1 MALMTQRVSGP
12 RRRRPSTRP
21 AWQTPPSPGLQLGKA
36 IALIAIVFAVLA
48 PFLVVI
54 STSLATPE
62 EVIAKGGWVVWP
74 NKVSFAAYEQVLS
87 GGVVT
92 RATVVSLVVTIVGTA
107 LSLLCTITLAYAL
120 ARPGVFGGRPVL
132 LLVLFTFLF
141 PPGIIPG
148 YLVVQNVGL
157 LNSYLA
163 LILPVLVNAFNLV
176 VMRGFFQGI
185 PDELY
190 EAARIDGAGDIRI
203 LVRIVLPLSKAVIAV
218 VGLFYAVSYWN
229 SFFNAILYL
238 NDSAKWPVQAVLQQY
253 VTQGAQLADSS
264 VAETA
269 TRNAP
274 HSIQMAV
281 VVLALI
287 PIVCV
292 YPFIQRHFVKGVMTG
307 AIKG

>member
-1 MALMTQRVSGP
+1 MT
-12 RRRRPSTRP
+12 RPS
-21 AWQTPPSPGLQLGKA
+21 WQPKPTPPVQAAKA
-36 IALIAIVFAVLA
+36 VALTLIVIAVLA
-48 PFLVVI
+48 PLLVVV
-54 STSLATPE
+54 STSLAGTE

-74 NKVSFAAYEQVLS
+74 DHITFAAYEQVLN

-92 RATVVSLVVTIVGTA
+92 RATLVSVFVTVVGTA

-120 ARPGVFGGRPVL
+120 ARPGVFGGRAVL

-148 YLVVQNVGL
+148 YLVVQNIGL
-157 LNSYLA
+157 LNSYWA

-185 PDELY
+185 PSELY

-203 LVRIVLPLSKAVIAV
+203 LVRIVLPLSKAVVAV

-253 VTQGAQLADSS
+253 VTQGAQLADAS
-264 VAETA
+264 VAEQA

>member
-1 MALMTQRVSGP
+1 VALT
-12 RRRRPSTRP
+12 
-21 AWQTPPSPGLQLGKA
+21 
-36 IALIAIVFAVLA
+36 LIVVAVLA
-48 PFLVVI
+48 PLLVVI
-54 STSLATPE
+54 STSLASSE

-74 NKVSFAAYEQVLS
+74 DHITFAAYEQVLS

-92 RATVVSLVVTIVGTA
+92 RATLVSVFVTVVGTA
-107 LSLLCTITLAYAL
+107 LSLFCTITLAYAL
-120 ARPGVFGGRPVL
+120 ARPGVFGGRAVL

-148 YLVVQNVGL
+148 YLVVQNIGL
-157 LNSYLA
+157 LNSYWA

-185 PDELY
+185 PSELY

-203 LVRIVLPLSKAVIAV
+203 LVRIVLPLSKAVVAV

-253 VTQGAQLADSS
+253 VTQGAQLADAS
-264 VAETA
+264 VAEQA

>member
-1 MALMTQRVSGP
+1 MT
-12 RRRRPSTRP
+12 RPS
-21 AWQTPPSPGLQLGKA
+21 WQPKPTPPVQALKA
-36 IALIAIVFAVLA
+36 VALTLIVVAVLA
-48 PFLVVI
+48 PLLVVI
-54 STSLATPE
+54 STSLASSE

-74 NKVSFAAYEQVLS
+74 DHITFAAYEQVLS

-92 RATVVSLVVTIVGTA
+92 RATLVSVFVTVVGTA

-120 ARPGVFGGRPVL
+120 ARPGVFGGRVVL

-157 LNSYLA
+157 LNSYWA

-185 PDELY
+185 PSELY

-203 LVRIVLPLSKAVIAV
+203 LVRIVLPLSKAVVAV

-253 VTQGAQLADSS
+253 VTQGAQLADAS
-264 VAETA
+264 VAEQA

>member
-1 MALMTQRVSGP
+1 MT
-12 RRRRPSTRP
+12 RPS
-21 AWQTPPSPGLQLGKA
+21 WQPKPTPPVQAAKA
-36 IALIAIVFAVLA
+36 VALTLIVIAVLA
-48 PFLVVI
+48 PLLVVV
-54 STSLATPE
+54 STSLAGTE

-74 NKVSFAAYEQVLS
+74 DHITFAAYEQVLN

-92 RATVVSLVVTIVGTA
+92 RATLVSVFVTVAGTA
-107 LSLLCTITLAYAL
+107 LSLLCTVTLAYAL
-120 ARPGVFGGRPVL
+120 ARPGVFGGRAVL

-148 YLVVQNVGL
+148 YLVVQNIGL
-157 LNSYLA
+157 LNSYWA

-185 PDELY
+185 PSELY

-203 LVRIVLPLSKAVIAV
+203 LVRIVLPLSKAVVAV

-253 VTQGAQLADSS
+253 VTQGAQLADAS
-264 VAETA
+264 VAEQA

>member
-1 MALMTQRVSGP
+1 MSG
-12 RRRRPSTRP
+12 TRP
-21 AWQTPPSPGLQLGKA
+21 AWQSKPTPALQAVKA
-36 IALIAIVFAVLA
+36 VTLTIIV
-48 PFLVVI
+48 LVVLGPLLVVV
-54 STSLATPE
+54 STSLAGTE

-74 NKVSFAAYEQVLS
+74 DHITFAAYEQVLN

-92 RATVVSLVVTIVGTA
+92 RATLVSVFVTVVGTA

-120 ARPGVFGGRPVL
+120 ARPGVFGGRAVL

-148 YLVVQNVGL
+148 YLVVQNIGL
-157 LNSYLA
+157 LNSYWA

-185 PDELY
+185 PSELY

-203 LVRIVLPLSKAVIAV
+203 LVRIVLPLSKAVVAV

-253 VTQGAQLADSS
+253 VTQGAQLADAS
-264 VAETA
+264 VAEQA

>member
-1 MALMTQRVSGP
+1 MSG
-12 RRRRPSTRP
+12 TRP
-21 AWQTPPSPGLQLGKA
+21 AWQSKPTKALQAVKA
-36 IALIAIVFAVLA
+36 ITLTVIVLIVLG
-48 PFLVVI
+48 PLLVVV
-54 STSLATPE
+54 STSLAGTE

-74 NKVSFAAYEQVLS
+74 DHITFAAYRQVLD
-87 GGVVT
+87 GGIVT
-92 RATVVSLVVTIVGTA
+92 RATVVSVLVTVVGTA
-107 LSLLCTITLAYAL
+107 LSLLCTVTLAYAL

-157 LNSYLA
+157 LNSYWA

-185 PDELY
+185 PSELY
-190 EAARIDGAGDIRI
+190 EAARIDGAGDLRI
-203 LVRIVLPLSKAVIAV
+203 LVRIVLPLSKAVVAV

-253 VTQGAQLADSS
+253 VTQGAQLADAS
-264 VAETA
+264 VAEQA

-281 VVLALI
+281 VVLALL

>member
-1 MALMTQRVSGP
+1 MSG
-12 RRRRPSTRP
+12 TRP
-21 AWQTPPSPGLQLGKA
+21 AWQSKPTPALQAVKAVTLTVIVLIVLGP
-36 IALIAIVFAVLA
+36 L
-48 PFLVVI
+48 LVVV
-54 STSLATPE
+54 STSLAGTE

-74 NKVSFAAYEQVLS
+74 DHITFAAYRQVLD
-87 GGVVT
+87 GGIVT
-92 RATVVSLVVTIVGTA
+92 RATVVSVLVTVVGTA
-107 LSLLCTITLAYAL
+107 LSLLCTVTLAYAL

-157 LNSYLA
+157 LNSYWA

-185 PDELY
+185 PSELY
-190 EAARIDGAGDIRI
+190 EAARIDGAGDLRI
-203 LVRIVLPLSKAVIAV
+203 LVRIVLPLSKAVVAV

-253 VTQGAQLADSS
+253 VTQGAQLADAS
-264 VAETA
+264 VAEQA

-281 VVLALI
+281 VVLALL

>member
-1 MALMTQRVSGP
+1 MAQTVRP
-12 RRRRPSTRP
+12 RRRRRPSDRP
-21 AWQTPPSPGLQLGKA
+21 SWQGEPSL
-36 IALIAIVFAVLA
+36 ALRAVKGVVLAVIVTIVLA

-74 NKVSFAAYEQVLS
+74 DRVTFAAYEQVLS

-92 RATVVSLVVTIVGTA
+92 RATTISLFVTVVGTF
-107 LSLLCTITLAYAL
+107 LSLLCTVTLAYAL
-120 ARPGVFGGRPVL
+120 ARPGVFGGKPVL

-141 PPGIIPG
+141 PPGIIPS

-157 LNSYLA
+157 LNSYFA

-190 EAARIDGAGDIRI
+190 EAARIDGAGDLRI
-203 LVRIVLPLSKAVIAV
+203 LVRIVLPLSKAVVAV

-238 NDSAKWPVQAVLQQY
+238 NDSSKWPIQAVLQQY
-253 VTQGAQLADSS
+253 VTQGAQLADAS
-264 VAETA
+264 VAEAA

>member
-1 MALMTQRVSGP
+1 V
-12 RRRRPSTRP
+12 
-21 AWQTPPSPGLQLGKA
+21 
-36 IALIAIVFAVLA
+36 
-48 PFLVVI
+48 
-54 STSLATPE
+54 
-62 EVIAKGGWVVWP
+62 
-74 NKVSFAAYEQVLS
+74 
-87 GGVVT
+87 
-92 RATVVSLVVTIVGTA
+92 
-107 LSLLCTITLAYAL
+107 
-120 ARPGVFGGRPVL
+120 
-132 LLVLFTFLF
+132 LVLFTFLF

-157 LNSYLA
+157 LNSYWA

-185 PDELY
+185 PTELY
-190 EAARIDGAGDIRI
+190 EAARLDGAGDIRI
-203 LVRIVLPLSKAVIAV
+203 LVRIVLPLSKAVVAV

-253 VTQGAQLADSS
+253 VTQGAQLADAS
-264 VAETA
+264 VAEQA

-274 HSIQMAV
+274 HSVQMAV
-281 VVLALI
+281 VVLALL

>member
-1 MALMTQRVSGP
+1 M
-12 RRRRPSTRP
+12 TRP
-21 AWQTPPSPGLQLGKA
+21 AWQPKPTPPVQALKA
-36 IALIAIVFAVLA
+36 ITLMVIVIVVLA
-48 PFLVVI
+48 PLLVVI
-54 STSLATPE
+54 STSLAGTE

-74 NKVSFAAYEQVLS
+74 DHITFAAYRQVLS

-92 RATVVSLVVTIVGTA
+92 RATVVSVLVTVVGTA
-107 LSLLCTITLAYAL
+107 LSLFCTVTLAYAL
-120 ARPGVFGGRPVL
+120 ARPGVFGGRAVL

-148 YLVVQNVGL
+148 YLVVQNIGL
-157 LNSYLA
+157 LNSYWA

-185 PDELY
+185 PSELY

-203 LVRIVLPLSKAVIAV
+203 LVRIVLPLSKAVVAV

-253 VTQGAQLADSS
+253 VTQGAQLADAS
-264 VAETA
+264 VAEQA

-274 HSIQMAV
+274 HSIQMSV

>member
-1 MALMTQRVSGP
+1 MSG
-12 RRRRPSTRP
+12 TRP
-21 AWQTPPSPGLQLGKA
+21 AWQSKPTPALQAVKA
-36 IALIAIVFAVLA
+36 VTLTIIV
-48 PFLVVI
+48 LVVLGPLLVVV
-54 STSLATPE
+54 STSLAGTE

-74 NKVSFAAYEQVLS
+74 DHITFAAYRQVLD
-87 GGVVT
+87 GGIVT
-92 RATVVSLVVTIVGTA
+92 RATVVSVLVTVVGTA
-107 LSLLCTITLAYAL
+107 LSLLCTVTLAYAL
-120 ARPGVFGGRPVL
+120 ARPGVFGGRAVL

-157 LNSYLA
+157 LNSYWA

-185 PDELY
+185 PSELY

-203 LVRIVLPLSKAVIAV
+203 LVRIVLPLSKAVVAV

-253 VTQGAQLADSS
+253 VTQGAQLADAS
-264 VAETA
+264 VAEQA

-281 VVLALI
+281 VVLALL

>member
-1 MALMTQRVSGP
+1 M
-12 RRRRPSTRP
+12 TRP
-21 AWQTPPSPGLQLGKA
+21 AWQPKPTPPVQALKA
-36 IALIAIVFAVLA
+36 ITLTLIVLVVLA
-48 PFLVVI
+48 PLLVVI
-54 STSLATPE
+54 STSLAGTE

-74 NKVSFAAYEQVLS
+74 DHITFAAYRQVLS

-92 RATVVSLVVTIVGTA
+92 RATVVSVLVTVVGTA
-107 LSLLCTITLAYAL
+107 LSLFCTVTLAYAL
-120 ARPGVFGGRPVL
+120 ARPGVFGGRAVL

-157 LNSYLA
+157 LNSYWA

-185 PDELY
+185 PSELY

-203 LVRIVLPLSKAVIAV
+203 LVRIVLPLSKAVVAV

-253 VTQGAQLADSS
+253 VTQGAQLADAS
-264 VAETA
+264 VAEQA

-287 PIVCV
+287 PIVAV

>member
-1 MALMTQRVSGP
+1 
-12 RRRRPSTRP
+12 
-21 AWQTPPSPGLQLGKA
+21 
-36 IALIAIVFAVLA
+36 
-48 PFLVVI
+48 
-54 STSLATPE
+54 
-62 EVIAKGGWVVWP
+62 VVWP
-74 NKVSFAAYEQVLS
+74 DHITFAAYRQVLS

-92 RATVVSLVVTIVGTA
+92 RATVVSIFVTVVGTA
-107 LSLLCTITLAYAL
+107 LSLLCTVTLAYAL
-120 ARPGVFGGRPVL
+120 ARPGVFGGKPVL
-132 LLVLFTFLF
+132 VLVLFTFLF

-157 LNSYLA
+157 LNSYWA

-185 PDELY
+185 PTELY
-190 EAARIDGAGDIRI
+190 EAARLDGAGDIRI
-203 LVRIVLPLSKAVIAV
+203 LVRIVLPLSKAVVAV

-253 VTQGAQLADSS
+253 VTQGAQLADAS
-264 VAETA
+264 VAEQA

-274 HSIQMAV
+274 HSVQMAV
-281 VVLALI
+281 VVLALL

>member
-1 MALMTQRVSGP
+1 MSG
-12 RRRRPSTRP
+12 TRP
-21 AWQTPPSPGLQLGKA
+21 AWQSKPTPALQAVKA
-36 IALIAIVFAVLA
+36 VTLTIIV
-48 PFLVVI
+48 LVVLGPLLVVV
-54 STSLATPE
+54 STSLAGTE

-74 NKVSFAAYEQVLS
+74 DHITFAAYRQVLD
-87 GGVVT
+87 GGIVT
-92 RATVVSLVVTIVGTA
+92 RATVVSVLVTVVGTA
-107 LSLLCTITLAYAL
+107 LSLLCTVTLAYAL
-120 ARPGVFGGRPVL
+120 ARPGVFGGRAVL

-157 LNSYLA
+157 LNSYWA

-185 PDELY
+185 PSELY
-190 EAARIDGAGDIRI
+190 EAARIDGAGDLRI
-203 LVRIVLPLSKAVIAV
+203 LVRIVLPLSKAVVAV

-253 VTQGAQLADSS
+253 VTQGAQLADAS
-264 VAETA
+264 VAEQA

-281 VVLALI
+281 VVLALL

>member
-1 MALMTQRVSGP
+1 M
-12 RRRRPSTRP
+12 TRP
-21 AWQTPPSPGLQLGKA
+21 AWQPKPTPPVQALKA
-36 IALIAIVFAVLA
+36 ITLIVIVIVVLA
-48 PFLVVI
+48 PLLVVI
-54 STSLATPE
+54 STSLAGTE

-74 NKVSFAAYEQVLS
+74 DHITFAAYRQVLS

-92 RATVVSLVVTIVGTA
+92 RATVVSVLVTVVGTA
-107 LSLLCTITLAYAL
+107 LSLLCTVTLAYAL
-120 ARPGVFGGRPVL
+120 ARPGVFGGRAVL

-157 LNSYLA
+157 LNSYWA

-185 PDELY
+185 PSELY

-203 LVRIVLPLSKAVIAV
+203 LVRIVLPLSKAVVAV

-253 VTQGAQLADSS
+253 VTQGAQLADAS
-264 VAETA
+264 VAEQA

>member
-1 MALMTQRVSGP
+1 M
-12 RRRRPSTRP
+12 TRP
-21 AWQTPPSPGLQLGKA
+21 AWQPKPTPPVQALKA
-36 IALIAIVFAVLA
+36 ITLIIIVLVVLT
-48 PFLVVI
+48 PLLVVI
-54 STSLATPE
+54 STSLAGTE

-74 NKVSFAAYEQVLS
+74 DHITFAAYKQVLS

-92 RATVVSLVVTIVGTA
+92 RATLVSVFVTVVGTA
-107 LSLLCTITLAYAL
+107 LSLLCTVTLAYAL
-120 ARPGVFGGRPVL
+120 ARPGVFGGRAVL

-148 YLVVQNVGL
+148 YLVVQNIGL
-157 LNSYLA
+157 LNSYWA

-185 PDELY
+185 PSELY

-203 LVRIVLPLSKAVIAV
+203 LVRIVLPLSKAVVAV

-229 SFFNAILYL
+229 SFFNAILYH

-253 VTQGAQLADSS
+253 VTQGAQLADAS
-264 VAETA
+264 VAEQA

>member
-1 MALMTQRVSGP
+1 M
-12 RRRRPSTRP
+12 TRP
-21 AWQTPPSPGLQLGKA
+21 AWQPKPTPPVQALKA
-36 IALIAIVFAVLA
+36 ITLIVIVIVVLA
-48 PFLVVI
+48 PLLVVI
-54 STSLATPE
+54 STSLAGTE

-74 NKVSFAAYEQVLS
+74 DHITFAAYRQVLS

-92 RATVVSLVVTIVGTA
+92 RATVVSVLVTVVGTA
-107 LSLLCTITLAYAL
+107 LSLLCTVTLAYAL
-120 ARPGVFGGRPVL
+120 ARPGVFGGRAVL

-148 YLVVQNVGL
+148 YLVVQNIGL
-157 LNSYLA
+157 LNSYWA

-185 PDELY
+185 PSELY

-203 LVRIVLPLSKAVIAV
+203 LVRIVLPLSKAVVAV

-253 VTQGAQLADSS
+253 VTQGAQLADAS
-264 VAETA
+264 VAEQA

>member
-1 MALMTQRVSGP
+1 MN
-12 RRRRPSTRP
+12 TRP
-21 AWQTPPSPGLQLGKA
+21 AWQPKPTPPMQAAKA
-36 IALIAIVFAVLA
+36 VVLVVVVLLVLA
-48 PFLVVI
+48 PLLVVV
-54 STSLATPE
+54 STSLAGTD

-74 NKVSFAAYEQVLS
+74 DHITFAAYRQVLS

-92 RATVVSLVVTIVGTA
+92 RATVVSIFVTVVGTA
-107 LSLLCTITLAYAL
+107 LSLLCTVTLAYAL
-120 ARPGVFGGRPVL
+120 ARPGVFGGKPVL
-132 LLVLFTFLF
+132 VLVLFTFLF

-157 LNSYLA
+157 LNSYWA

-185 PDELY
+185 PTELY
-190 EAARIDGAGDIRI
+190 EAARLDGAGDIRI
-203 LVRIVLPLSKAVIAV
+203 LVRIVLPLSKAVVAV

-253 VTQGAQLADSS
+253 VTQGAQLADAS
-264 VAETA
+264 VAEQA

-274 HSIQMAV
+274 HSVQMAV
-281 VVLALI
+281 VVLALL

>member
-1 MALMTQRVSGP
+1 V
-12 RRRRPSTRP
+12 
-21 AWQTPPSPGLQLGKA
+21 KA
-36 IALIAIVFAVLA
+36 ITLTVIVLIVLG
-48 PFLVVI
+48 PLLVVV
-54 STSLATPE
+54 STSLAGTE

-74 NKVSFAAYEQVLS
+74 DHITFAAYRQVLD
-87 GGVVT
+87 GGIVT
-92 RATVVSLVVTIVGTA
+92 RATVVSVLVTVVGTA
-107 LSLLCTITLAYAL
+107 LSLLCTVTLAYAL

-157 LNSYLA
+157 LNSYWA

-185 PDELY
+185 PSELY
-190 EAARIDGAGDIRI
+190 EAARIDGAGDLRI
-203 LVRIVLPLSKAVIAV
+203 LVRIVLPLSKAVVAV

-253 VTQGAQLADSS
+253 VTQGAQLADAS
-264 VAETA
+264 VAEQA

-281 VVLALI
+281 VVLALL

>member
-1 MALMTQRVSGP
+1 MSG
-12 RRRRPSTRP
+12 TRP
-21 AWQTPPSPGLQLGKA
+21 AWQSKPTPALQAVKA
-36 IALIAIVFAVLA
+36 ITLTIIV
-48 PFLVVI
+48 LVVLGPLLVVV
-54 STSLATPE
+54 STSLAGTE

-74 NKVSFAAYEQVLS
+74 DHITFAAYRQVLD
-87 GGVVT
+87 GGIVT
-92 RATVVSLVVTIVGTA
+92 RATVVSVLVTVVGTA
-107 LSLLCTITLAYAL
+107 LSLLCTVTLAYAL
-120 ARPGVFGGRPVL
+120 ARPGVFGGRAVL

-157 LNSYLA
+157 LNSYWA

-185 PDELY
+185 PSELY
-190 EAARIDGAGDIRI
+190 EAARIDGAGDLRI
-203 LVRIVLPLSKAVIAV
+203 LVRIVLPLSKAVVAV

-253 VTQGAQLADSS
+253 VTQGAQLADAS
-264 VAETA
+264 VAEQA

-281 VVLALI
+281 VVLALL

>member
-1 MALMTQRVSGP
+1 M
-12 RRRRPSTRP
+12 TRP
-21 AWQTPPSPGLQLGKA
+21 AWQPKPTPPVQALKA
-36 IALIAIVFAVLA
+36 ITLIVIVIVVLA
-48 PFLVVI
+48 PLLVVI
-54 STSLATPE
+54 STSLAGTE

-74 NKVSFAAYEQVLS
+74 DHITFAAYRQVLS

-92 RATVVSLVVTIVGTA
+92 RATVVSVLVTVVGTA
-107 LSLLCTITLAYAL
+107 LSLLCTVTLAYAL
-120 ARPGVFGGRPVL
+120 ARPGVFGGRAVL

-148 YLVVQNVGL
+148 YLVVQNIGL
-157 LNSYLA
+157 LNSYWA

-185 PDELY
+185 PSELY

-203 LVRIVLPLSKAVIAV
+203 LVRIVLPLSKAVVAV

-253 VTQGAQLADSS
+253 VTQGAQLADAS
-264 VAETA
+264 VAEQA

-281 VVLALI
+281 VVLALL